1 MQLEPGICCRQGEF
15 TLLAS
20 IANTLMDEGMVE
32 SRCRRSESRDT
43 KGFCDQRRLS
53 SDERECSMKERTLL
67 PVLPDSVQS
76 TVSRVFEVGSR
87 VQPFSNE
94 SREKA
99 PRTREASVV
108 HSVCPYCAVGCS
120 LNVYVKDGRVIDI
133 EGDPNSPI
141 NHGTLCPKGAA
152 TFQYTINPSRL
163 TQVLYRAPY
172 SDHWEVKSLDWAMEQ
187 IAQRIKKT
195 RDETFVERL
204 PDGREVNHTLALASL
219 GGATLDVEEN
229 YVMKKLFS
237 GGLGIVSIE
246 NQARI

>member
-1 MQLEPGICCRQGEF
+1 MQ
-15 TLLAS
+15 
-20 IANTLMDEGMVE
+20 
-32 SRCRRSESRDT
+32 
-43 KGFCDQRRLS
+43 
-53 SDERECSMKERTLL
+53 ERTFL
-67 PVLPDSVQS
+67 PEVVQGVV
-76 TVSRVFEVGSR
+76 TGALEVGSR
-87 VQPFSNE
+87 MQPFSKE
-94 SREKA
+94 SQEKA
-99 PRTREASVV
+99 PRIRDAKVV

-141 NHGTLCPKGAA
+141 NHGTLCPKGSA
-152 TFQYTINPSRL
+152 TFQYTVNPSRL

-172 SDHWEVKSLDWAMEQ
+172 NDHWEVKSLDWAMEQ

-204 PDGREVNHTLALASL
+204 SDGREVNHTLGIASL

-229 YVMKKLFS
+229 YLMKKLLT
-237 GGLGIVSIE
+237 GGLGIISIE

>member
-1 MQLEPGICCRQGEF
+1 MQ
-15 TLLAS
+15 
-20 IANTLMDEGMVE
+20 
-32 SRCRRSESRDT
+32 
-43 KGFCDQRRLS
+43 
-53 SDERECSMKERTLL
+53 ERTLL
-67 PVLPDSVQS
+67 PEPVQAV
-76 TVSRVFEVGSR
+76 VSDVMEIGSR

-94 SREKA
+94 SRANA
-99 PRTREASVV
+99 PRIREAKAV

-152 TFQYTINPSRL
+152 TFQYTVNPNRL

-195 RDETFVERL
+195 REETFEERL
-204 PDGREVNHTLALASL
+204 PDGREINRTLGIATL

-229 YVMKKLFS
+229 YLMKKLFS
-237 GGLGIVSIE
+237 GALGIVSIE

>member
-1 MQLEPGICCRQGEF
+1 MQ
-15 TLLAS
+15 
-20 IANTLMDEGMVE
+20 
-32 SRCRRSESRDT
+32 
-43 KGFCDQRRLS
+43 
-53 SDERECSMKERTLL
+53 ERTFLL
-67 PVLPDSVQS
+67 KPVQAV
-76 TVSRVFEVGSR
+76 VSEAMEFGSR
-87 VQPFSNE
+87 QQPFSNE
-94 SREKA
+94 SYQVA
-99 PRTREASVV
+99 PRIRDAEVV

-120 LNVYVKDGRVIDI
+120 LNVYVKDGSVIDI

-152 TFQYTINPSRL
+152 TFQYTVNPSRL
-163 TQVLYRAPY
+163 RKVLYRAPY
-172 SDHWEVKSLDWAMEQ
+172 SDHWETRSLDWAMEQ

-204 PDGREVNHTLALASL
+204 PDGREVNHTLGIASL

-229 YVMKKLFS
+229 YLMKKLLT

>member
-1 MQLEPGICCRQGEF
+1 MLPQPAEALVSEVMEF
-15 TLLAS
+15 
-20 IANTLMDEGMVE
+20 
-32 SRCRRSESRDT
+32 
-43 KGFCDQRRLS
+43 
-53 SDERECSMKERTLL
+53 
-67 PVLPDSVQS
+67 
-76 TVSRVFEVGSR
+76 GSKA
-87 VQPFSNE
+87 QPFSIE

-99 PRTREASVV
+99 PRIRDAKAV

-141 NHGTLCPKGAA
+141 NRGTLCPKGSA
-152 TFQYTINPSRL
+152 TFQYTVNPSRL

-172 SDHWEVKSLDWAMEQ
+172 SDHWEVKSLEWAMEQ

-204 PDGREVNHTLALASL
+204 PDGREVNHTTGIACL
-219 GGATLDVEEN
+219 GGATLDNEEN
-229 YVMKKLFS
+229 YLMKKLLG

>member
-1 MQLEPGICCRQGEF
+1 MQDVAPS
-15 TLLAS
+15 A
-20 IANTLMDEGMVE
+20 AP
-32 SRCRRSESRDT
+32 
-43 KGFCDQRRLS
+43 
-53 SDERECSMKERTLL
+53 L
-67 PVLPDSVQS
+67 PAPVDNLVAEVL
-76 TVSRVFEVGSR
+76 EVGSSL
-87 VQPFSNE
+87 QSFSQE
-94 SREKA
+94 SITKA
-99 PRTREASVV
+99 PRIRDAKVV

-120 LNVYVKDGRVIDI
+120 LNVYVKDGKVLDI
-133 EGDPNSPI
+133 EGDPDSPV

-187 IAQRIKKT
+187 IAQRVKKT

-204 PDGREVNHTLALASL
+204 PDGREVNHTLGIASL

-229 YVMKKLFS
+229 YLMKKLLT

>member
-1 MQLEPGICCRQGEF
+1 MQERRILPMLPLPAQSLVSQALEF
-15 TLLAS
+15 
-20 IANTLMDEGMVE
+20 
-32 SRCRRSESRDT
+32 
-43 KGFCDQRRLS
+43 
-53 SDERECSMKERTLL
+53 
-67 PVLPDSVQS
+67 
-76 TVSRVFEVGSR
+76 GSK
-87 VQPFSNE
+87 VQPFSRE

-99 PRTREASVV
+99 PRIRDAKVV

-120 LNVYVKDGRVIDI
+120 QNVYVKDGKVIDI

-141 NHGTLCPKGAA
+141 NHGTLCPKGSA
-152 TFQYTINPSRL
+152 TFQYTINPNRL
-163 TQVLYRAPY
+163 QQVLYRAPY

-204 PDGREVNHTLALASL
+204 PDGREVNHTLGIACL
-219 GGATLDVEEN
+219 GGATLDNEEN
-229 YVMKKLFS
+229 YLMKKLLG